1 VELVEPKTAADTR
14 PPEIQQAAGS
24 SRTVDDVPPEWI
36 PMPAE
41 TGPADSPVKPIITPT
56 RMAIWDAITAA
67 EPNLGRY
74 GLPESQKWIGEIVSQ
89 LPGEKG
95 EPERS
100 MAMGE
105 R

>member
-1 VELVEPKTAADTR
+1 VELVEPKAAADTR
-14 PPEIQQAAGS
+14 PPEIQQAAEP

-36 PMPAE
+36 PLPVQ
-41 TGPADSPVKPIITPT
+41 TGPADSPVKPIVTPT

-89 LPGEKG
+89 LPAEKG

>member
-1 VELVEPKTAADTR
+1 VELVEPKAGADTR
-14 PPEIQQAAGS
+14 PPDLKQAAELP
-24 SRTVDDVPPEWI
+24 RTVNDVPPEWI
-36 PMPAE
+36 PLPAE
-41 TGPADSPVKPIITPT
+41 TGPADSPVTPIVTPT

-89 LPGEKG
+89 LPGEKS